1 MRLQRFA
8 TAFLLVAAVPVF
20 CQTDANVPPS
30 TPDAAQSDTPGPT
43 MNPSSSRPEPAAP
56 VSNVE
61 RDEMQVHPPTSDLED
76 QMLVPPSVSTG
87 GVSLEFASETPR
99 SNYVSGGLRVVS
111 TYDDN
116 IASGLS
122 SRRISDDSY
131 ALMPTF
137 AWRQSSSRVL
147 WNLAYAPGFTF
158 YHHNSG
164 LNQSSHN
171 LGFDSQFRLSPH
183 VTLSLRDAFAKTSNP
198 FNQLTPDL
206 STSTNLTQP
215 AGTIIS
221 PVTNQITNSG
231 SAQLTYQFGLNS
243 MVGATGL
250 FSDLH
255 YLNPSQVPSLQNSHS
270 KAAEG
275 FYTYRISKKHYLGA
289 KYQFQYLLATPIHAE
304 TETHGVNLLYTIY
317 LRPTTSFSFYA
328 GPQYADSRGGGLPS
342 SKTWSPMYGGSF
354 AWQGQRMSFAV
365 SGDRGI
371 SAGGGLQG
379 AIRGENA
386 SASVRGQLTRSW
398 NAGVSAFY
406 SNSGLLTP
414 QLSPTNGGHS
424 VAGTVSLGRQIANS
438 FNLELAY
445 MRLHQSYANLS
456 TLSAVPNTNRVWLS
470 LSYQF
475 TRPIGR

>member
-1 MRLQRFA
+1 
-8 TAFLLVAAVPVF
+8 
-20 CQTDANVPPS
+20 
-30 TPDAAQSDTPGPT
+30 
-43 MNPSSSRPEPAAP
+43 
-56 VSNVE
+56 
-61 RDEMQVHPPTSDLED
+61 
-76 QMLVPPSVSTG
+76 MLVPPSVSTG

-99 SNYVSGGLRVVS
+99 SNYVSGGLRVLS

-122 SRRISDDSY
+122 NRRISDDSY

-137 AWRQSSSRVL
+137 SWRQSSSRVL

-164 LNQSSHN
+164 LNQYSQNIS
-171 LGFDSQFRLSPH
+171 FDSQFRLSPH
-183 VTLSLRDAFAKTSNP
+183 VTLSLRDGFAKTSNP

-206 STSTNLTQP
+206 STSPGLSQP
-215 AGTIIS
+215 VATIVS
-221 PVTNQITNSG
+221 PVSDQITNSG

-243 MVGATGL
+243 MIGATGL

-255 YLNPSQVPSLQNSHS
+255 YLNPSQVPGLANSHS

-275 FYTYRISKKHYLGA
+275 FYTHRISKRHYLGA

-317 LRPTTSFSFYA
+317 LRPTTSLSLYA

-342 SKTWSPMYGGSF
+342 YKTWSPMYGGSF

-365 SGDRGI
+365 SGDRSI

-379 AIRGENA
+379 AVRGEGA

-398 NAGVSAFY
+398 NVGVSAFY
-406 SNSGLLTP
+406 INSGTLTP
-414 QLSPTNGGHS
+414 QLSATTGGHS
-424 VAGTVSLGRQIANS
+424 IAGTVSLGRQIANN

-445 MRLHQSYANLS
+445 TRLHQSYANLS

-470 LSYQF
+470 LSYQL